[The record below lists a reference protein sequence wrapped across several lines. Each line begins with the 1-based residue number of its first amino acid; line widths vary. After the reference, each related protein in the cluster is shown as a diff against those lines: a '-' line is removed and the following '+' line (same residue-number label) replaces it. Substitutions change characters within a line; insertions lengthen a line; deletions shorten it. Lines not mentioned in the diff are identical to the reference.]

1 MTMNARPM
9 LLEETRSFLEGDPA
23 LRALVPSEVR
33 QAQTDAELL
42 AGVLA
47 AGAGSDWGRT
57 GVYTIGRE
65 VLAGDPDALEAA
77 VEDVI
82 ATAERNMEPGG
93 MTASLLFARGV
104 HALIGHRVVHGLWRA
119 GRTGPAL
126 ALKTVLGRA
135 FSTDI
140 HPAARFGRRI
150 FLDHGLGFV
159 VGETAVIEDDVS
171 IWHGVTLGST
181 LKQEGDRHPK
191 IRAGAV
197 IGADAIILGNV
208 EVGEQAFVAAGAI
221 VLQDVPPRTT
231 VAGVPARERQ
241 RSAGSFKG
249 FT

>member
-1 MTMNARPM
+1 MNARPM
-9 LLEETRSFLEGDPA
+9 LLEEMQSFLESDPA
-23 LRALVPSEVR
+23 LRTLVSPEVWHAR
-33 QAQTDAELL
+33 TDADLL

-47 AGAGSDWGRT
+47 AGADSDWGRT
-57 GVYTIGRE
+57 GVYGISRE
-65 VLAGDPDALEAA
+65 VLAADTDAREAA
-77 VEDVI
+77 VEDVV
-82 ATAERNMEPGG
+82 ATAQRNMEPGG
-93 MTASLLFARGV
+93 LTASLMFARGV
-104 HALIGHRVVHGLWRA
+104 HALIGHRVVHSLWQS
-119 GRTGPAL
+119 GREGPAL
-126 ALKTVLGRA
+126 ALKTILGRA

-181 LKQEGDRHPK
+181 LKQDGDRHPK

-197 IGADAIILGNV
+197 IGADVIILGNV
-208 EVGEQAFVAAGAI
+208 IVGEGAFIAAGAV
-221 VLQDVPPRTT
+221 VLRDVPPRTT
-231 VAGVPARERQ
+231 VAGVPAQERQ